1 MIHVN
6 RRLIHQINQCARLIT
21 KKANERL
28 EPFGLY
34 SSQWSILYCLKTIGP
49 MTQKDIWSY
58 LNVEAPTVTRTIKR
72 LEENGWIQ
80 REQGEDKREKL
91 VVLTKEAELKYDSI
105 NQEMLKFEE
114 DMLADFQDGDKEAF
128 SEFLNVFLTKS

>member
-34 SSQWSILYCLKTIGP
+34 SSQWSILYCLKTIGS
-49 MTQKDIWSY
+49 MTQKEIWSY

-128 SEFLNVFLTKS
+128 SEFLNVFLTK

>member
-49 MTQKDIWSY
+49 MTQKEIWSY

-80 REQGEDKREKL
+80 REKGEDKREKL

-128 SEFLNVFLTKS
+128 SEFLNVFSTKS

>member
-49 MTQKDIWSY
+49 MTQKEIWSY

>member
-49 MTQKDIWSY
+49 MTQKEIWSY

-80 REQGEDKREKL
+80 REKGEDKREKL

>member
-49 MTQKDIWSY
+49 MTQKEIWSY

-91 VVLTKEAELKYDSI
+91 VVLTKEAELKYNSI

-114 DMLADFQDGDKEAF
+114 DMLADFQNGDKEAF
-128 SEFLNVFLTKS
+128 SEFLNVFLTK

>member
-49 MTQKDIWSY
+49 MTQKEIWSY

-128 SEFLNVFLTKS
+128 SEFLNVLLTK

>member
-49 MTQKDIWSY
+49 MTQKEIWSY

-114 DMLADFQDGDKEAF
+114 DMLADFQNGDKEAF
-128 SEFLNVFLTKS
+128 SEFLNVFLTK

>member
-49 MTQKDIWSY
+49 MTQKEIWSY

-72 LEENGWIQ
+72 LEDNGWIQ

-128 SEFLNVFLTKS
+128 SEFLNVFLTK

>member
-6 RRLIHQINQCARLIT
+6 RHLIHQINQCARLIT

-49 MTQKDIWSY
+49 MTQKEIWSY

-128 SEFLNVFLTKS
+128 SEFLNVFLTK

>member
-1 MIHVN
+1 MIPVN

-49 MTQKDIWSY
+49 MTQKEIWSY

-91 VVLTKEAELKYDSI
+91 VVLTKEAELKYDCI

-114 DMLADFQDGDKEAF
+114 DMLAYFQDGDKEAF
-128 SEFLNVFLTKS
+128 SEFLNVFLTK

>member
-49 MTQKDIWSY
+49 MTQKEIWSY

-128 SEFLNVFLTKS
+128 SEFLNVFLTK

>member
-21 KKANERL
+21 KKDNERL

-49 MTQKDIWSY
+49 MTQKEIWSY

>member
-49 MTQKDIWSY
+49 MTQKEIWSY

-114 DMLADFQDGDKEAF
+114 DMLADFHDGDKEAF

>member
-49 MTQKDIWSY
+49 MTQKEIWSY

-128 SEFLNVFLTKS
+128 SEF

>member
-49 MTQKDIWSY
+49 MTQKEIWSY

-114 DMLADFQDGDKEAF
+114 DMLADFQDGDKEVF
-128 SEFLNVFLTKS
+128 SEFLNVFLTK

>member
-49 MTQKDIWSY
+49 MTQKEIWSY

-91 VVLTKEAELKYDSI
+91 VVLTKEAELKYNSI

-128 SEFLNVFLTKS
+128 SEFLNVFLMK

>member
-34 SSQWSILYCLKTIGP
+34 SSQWSILYCLKTFGP
-49 MTQKDIWSY
+49 MTQKEIWSY

-91 VVLTKEAELKYDSI
+91 VVLTKEAELKYNSI

-128 SEFLNVFLTKS
+128 SEFLNVFLTK

>member
-49 MTQKDIWSY
+49 MTQKEIWSY

-72 LEENGWIQ
+72 LEDNGWIQ

-91 VVLTKEAELKYDSI
+91 VVLTKEAELKYNSI

-128 SEFLNVFLTKS
+128 SEFLNVFLTK

>member
-1 MIHVN
+1 MIPVN

-49 MTQKDIWSY
+49 MTQKEIWSY
-58 LNVEAPTVTRTIKR
+58 MNVEAPTVTRTIKR

-91 VVLTKEAELKYDSI
+91 VVLTKEAELKYDCI

-128 SEFLNVFLTKS
+128 SEFLNVFLTK

>member
-1 MIHVN
+1 
-6 RRLIHQINQCARLIT
+6 
-21 KKANERL
+21 
-28 EPFGLY
+28 
-34 SSQWSILYCLKTIGP
+34 
-49 MTQKDIWSY
+49 MTQKEIWSY

>member
-49 MTQKDIWSY
+49 MTQKEIWSY

-128 SEFLNVFLTKS
+128 SEFLNVFLTN

>member
-6 RRLIHQINQCARLIT
+6 RRLIHQINQSARLIT

-49 MTQKDIWSY
+49 MTQKEIWSY

-128 SEFLNVFLTKS
+128 SEFLNVFLTK

>member
-1 MIHVN
+1 MVN
-6 RRLIHQINQCARLIT
+6 
-21 KKANERL
+21 
-28 EPFGLY
+28 P
-34 SSQWSILYCLKTIGP
+34 ILLKNDRTDDP
-49 MTQKDIWSY
+49 KEIWSY

-128 SEFLNVFLTKS
+128 SEFLNVFLTK

>member
-49 MTQKDIWSY
+49 MTQKEIWSY

-91 VVLTKEAELKYDSI
+91 VVLTKEAELKYNSI

-128 SEFLNVFLTKS
+128 SEFLNVFLTK

>member
-6 RRLIHQINQCARLIT
+6 RRLIHQINQCARLVT

-49 MTQKDIWSY
+49 MTQKEIWSY

-91 VVLTKEAELKYDSI
+91 VVLTKEAELKYNSI

-128 SEFLNVFLTKS
+128 SEFLNVFLTK

>member
-1 MIHVN
+1 MVN
-6 RRLIHQINQCARLIT
+6 
-21 KKANERL
+21 
-28 EPFGLY
+28 P
-34 SSQWSILYCLKTIGP
+34 ILLKNDRTDDP
-49 MTQKDIWSY
+49 KEIWSY

-91 VVLTKEAELKYDSI
+91 VVLTKEAELKYNSI

-128 SEFLNVFLTKS
+128 SEFLNVFLTK

>member
-34 SSQWSILYCLKTIGP
+34 SSQWSILYCLKTIRP
-49 MTQKDIWSY
+49 MTQKEIWS
-58 LNVEAPTVTRTIKR
+58 LSERR
-72 LEENGWIQ
+72 G
-80 REQGEDKREKL
+80 
-91 VVLTKEAELKYDSI
+91 
-105 NQEMLKFEE
+105 
-114 DMLADFQDGDKEAF
+114 ADRYQNDQ
-128 SEFLNVFLTKS
+128 TP

>member
-49 MTQKDIWSY
+49 MTQKEIWSY
-58 LNVEAPTVTRTIKR
+58 LNVEAPTITRTIKR

-91 VVLTKEAELKYDSI
+91 VVLTMEAELKYDSI

>member
-49 MTQKDIWSY
+49 MTQKEIWSY

-128 SEFLNVFLTKS
+128 SEFLNVFLMK

>member
-49 MTQKDIWSY
+49 MTQKEIWSY

-114 DMLADFQDGDKEAF
+114 DMLANFQNGDKEAF
-128 SEFLNVFLTKS
+128 SEFLNVFLTK